1 MSIRESYRI
10 DLEMFE
16 GPLDLLLFLIK
27 KDEVNIYDIPVAQI
41 TRNFLEFVEMAK
53 ELKLHT
59 AGDFILMAA
68 TLMKIKARMLLPVE
82 EGTDEEVEDPRSEL
96 VNMLLEYK
104 RFKEAAFALGER
116 EHQQRPYFYR
126 QAGAPPEETSDPGGL
141 LEDIK
146 LYDIMLTFKYL
157 LQNYEEPAMH
167 AVELEE
173 VSLSEQINFILTRL
187 ETDPKLR
194 FSSLIERFQSR
205 LVIVV
210 TFLAILEMLRAQQIK
225 VRQTKLFDDL
235 IISRGSVI
243 GQA

>member
-1 MSIRESYRI
+1 
-10 DLEMFE
+10 
-16 GPLDLLLFLIK
+16 
-27 KDEVNIYDIPVAQI
+27 
-41 TRNFLEFVEMAK
+41 
-53 ELKLHT
+53 
-59 AGDFILMAA
+59 
-68 TLMKIKARMLLPVE
+68 
-82 EGTDEEVEDPRSEL
+82 
-96 VNMLLEYK
+96 
-104 RFKEAAFALGER
+104 
-116 EHQQRPYFYR
+116 
-126 QAGAPPEETSDPGGL
+126 
-141 LEDIK
+141 
-146 LYDIMLTFKYL
+146 
-157 LQNYEEPAMH
+157 MH

>member
-1 MSIRESYRI
+1 MMAGPYRI

-27 KDEVNIYDIPVAQI
+27 RDEVNIYDIPIAGI
-41 TRNFLEFVEMAK
+41 TRDFLEFVDMAK
-53 ELKLHT
+53 QLELHS

-82 EGTDEEVEDPRSEL
+82 SDGDEEVEDPRTEL

-104 RFKEAAFALGER
+104 RFKEAAFNLGDLETR
-116 EHQQRPYFYR
+116 QRPQYYR
-126 QAGAPPEETSDPGGL
+126 LPPPFQETEARPGDV

-157 LQNYEEPAMH
+157 LQNYMEPAMH

-173 VSLSEQINFILTRL
+173 VSLTEQIGYLNNLL
-187 ETDPKLR
+187 AESAEVR
-194 FSSLIERFQSR
+194 FSSLMERFQSR

-210 TFLAILEMLRAQQIK
+210 TFLALLDMLRI
-225 VRQTKLFDDL
+225 QTIRVKQSALFDDL
-235 IISRGSVI
+235 VISRGAQF
-243 GQA
+243 GNA